1 MENEQ
6 PVRRITNSKRR
17 DDIGEPAHLWR
28 SLKHRLSML
37 TLGAD
42 AACQSGLGDSWC
54 DWRRNGWKAMSVNR
68 GDLTPIDGGHLG
80 RTASGVRALIVAM
93 KSRNGDGAKGGRKV
107 DA

>member
-1 MENEQ
+1 MENER

-54 DWRRNGWKAMSVNR
+54 DWRQNGWKISLVNR
-68 GDLTPIDGGHLG
+68 GYLASIDKGRLG
-80 RTASGVRALIVAM
+80 WTASGVRALIVAM
-93 KSRNGDGAKGGRKV
+93 KSRNGDGAKVGRKV